1 MPTDEKAKS
10 KLPSAVST
18 EESVLRLEDGRQI
31 VIWHSRPQSEE
42 PVRGTVLLAPGFC
55 ARMYSLAAM
64 AAYLCANGF
73 AVYRYDPLDHRGPSS
88 GELADFTMTTGR
100 YSMDQ
105 VLDWLARERGVESL
119 GVIATSLSARIAYRV
134 ASERE
139 NVAYLVTA
147 VGVTHLRATLER
159 VFGVDH
165 MASPP
170 EQLPET
176 VVFEER
182 HHIRTLGFATDAHE
196 LGWNPAETTR
206 AELDRA
212 SVPIVAF
219 IARDDDWVLES
230 EVEEA
235 LDLANHPERRMC
247 KLEGSGHNLAKNP
260 RIAQAM
266 LRELTGAVMTLET
279 GGEWLRAGLPPSFPA
294 IEREPTFEMLTA
306 QVIAERRR
314 SVR

>member
-1 MPTDEKAKS
+1 MT
-10 KLPSAVST
+10 T
-18 EESVLRLEDGRQI
+18 EESVLRLDDGRQI
-31 VIWHSRPQSEE
+31 VIWHSRPQSEA
-42 PVRGTVLLAPGFC
+42 PLRGTVLLAPGFC
-55 ARMYSLAAM
+55 GRMYSLAAT

-88 GELADFTMTTGR
+88 GELADFTMSTGR
-100 YSMDQ
+100 FSMDQ

-134 ASERE
+134 ASER
-139 NVAYLVTA
+139 AKIRYLVTA
-147 VGVTHLRATLER
+147 VGVTDLRATLTR

-170 EQLPET
+170 AELPPT
-176 VVFEER
+176 VVFEDR

-196 LGWNPAETTR
+196 RGWNPAATTR
-206 AELDRA
+206 VELDRA
-212 SVPIVAF
+212 TLPIVAF
-219 IARDDDWVLES
+219 IARDDDWVLER

-266 LRELTGAVMTLET
+266 LRELTGAVMALENCT
-279 GGEWLRAGLPPSFPA
+279 SGEVQRAALPPSFPA
-294 IEREPTFEMLTA
+294 LEREPTFEMLTT

-314 SVR
+314 STR